1 MKKKNSFKVKTL
13 IIMNVLILIT
23 TLISAFVGFY
33 VAKNE
38 NSETAIIFIGAVVII
53 TVLSSFV
60 LYVLIK
66 GKFKAISR
74 LNDKVNMV
82 LQGQPSFEY
91 SYKAKDEIGQLSR
104 SIDQLQEKYS
114 FLVSSLKTVNENG
127 LNQANDVSV
136 IAEETL
142 ASSEE
147 IGRAMAEIAEGAV
160 SQASELEEVKRE
172 IDSLTNSIDNME
184 GKNQIIKQAT
194 ENAQE
199 ASHNGQKTINSLK
212 ICNENASKST
222 NDVSIGISS
231 LYQKVLD
238 ISKITSTINRIAEQT
253 NLLALNAS
261 IEAARAGEHG
271 KGFSVVANEVR
282 NLAEETNSATKQ
294 IQDMIQNIEKEM
306 ESTVMSIYETTN
318 QTAELDT
325 AVKDTEKEF
334 TAIAAA
340 VINSIAAVK
349 EMTGELNRVV
359 EQNNHISRS
368 IAMVSEVSESVAA
381 AVEQIASSTDEQT
394 SAIGNMA
401 KTAEVMKSSNE
412 ELKDSLVKFNLL

>member
-1 MKKKNSFKVKTL
+1 
-13 IIMNVLILIT
+13 
-23 TLISAFVGFY
+23 
-33 VAKNE
+33 
-38 NSETAIIFIGAVVII
+38 
-53 TVLSSFV
+53 
-60 LYVLIK
+60 
-66 GKFKAISR
+66 
-74 LNDKVNMV
+74 
-82 LQGQPSFEY
+82 
-91 SYKAKDEIGQLSR
+91 
-104 SIDQLQEKYS
+104 
-114 FLVSSLKTVNENG
+114 
-127 LNQANDVSV
+127 
-136 IAEETL
+136 
-142 ASSEE
+142 
-147 IGRAMAEIAEGAV
+147 
-160 SQASELEEVKRE
+160 
-172 IDSLTNSIDNME
+172 ME